1 MGQENK
7 QTEDEHRNGVLKR
20 CSANDSSGES
30 GKKMQC
36 PILRLGPPH
45 QYNSTFVQESWE
57 EKKSV
62 GIRVA
67 FTWWS
72 KKKRAKRDSKVLVRK
87 CSVLTNRHEK
97 KKCPSRKKIMLW
109 KGCVVVIFFSRL
121 HRWNE
126 INISLL
132 ASFYQLTKR
141 TFFRMLVAAQQF
153 KYNQPREN
161 VWRTRPIIYRILDI
175 FHGKSRRNIK
185 F

>member
-1 MGQENK
+1 M
-7 QTEDEHRNGVLKR
+7 LSKR
-20 CSANDSSGES
+20 FKRREWKKNAMSHFKTRTTSSV
-30 GKKMQC
+30 QQHIC
-36 PILRLGPPH
+36 ARILRR
-45 QYNSTFVQESWE
+45 
-57 EKKSV
+57 KKSV

-153 KYNQPREN
+153 KYNQPKEN